1 MPVKFETLVRPFQ
14 TLQSSPAPISPVAP
28 TPSPDGPK
36 TVTFEWGKGGGSI
49 QSMKWTYSLTV
60 RNYMTKQQREK
71 DTAKT
76 GDGDG
81 SVKDQG
87 DGDTINSNFD
97 PNINPGEQTG

>member
-1 MPVKFETLVRPFQ
+1 
-14 TLQSSPAPISPVAP
+14 
-28 TPSPDGPK
+28 
-36 TVTFEWGKGGGSI
+36 
-49 QSMKWTYSLTV
+49 MKWTYSLTV

-81 SVKDQG
+81 SVQDQG